1 VHGFVVMSFQEL
13 WVMLFW
19 KEMALLHAEALNLS
33 TGMALAWGAP
43 CKAILF
49 PERVVRLCALL
60 ESCLL
65 RLLCT

>member
-1 VHGFVVMSFQEL
+1 
-13 WVMLFW
+13 MLFW
-19 KEMALLHAEALNLS
+19 KEMALLHAEAVNLS
-33 TGMALAWGAP
+33 TGLALAWGAP

-49 PERVVRLCALL
+49 PERVVCLCALL